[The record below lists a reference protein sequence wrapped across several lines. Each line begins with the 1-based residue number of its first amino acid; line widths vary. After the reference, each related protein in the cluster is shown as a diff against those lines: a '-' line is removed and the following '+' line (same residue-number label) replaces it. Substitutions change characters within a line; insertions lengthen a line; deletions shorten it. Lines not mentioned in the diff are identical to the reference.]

1 MKKLILLS
9 ILFIVGCAP
18 ITFSNLQSAK
28 MTRKGKFEFTPSF
41 STSINTNSFGLQTS
55 YGLNNKYNFRLRLER
70 IMIDFDEFESGS
82 SNFIDMSIFNSK
94 ANITHLSFGIKYQLL
109 KNKSAIYIPISF
121 TKIDN
126 DSEIIKQIEPTYIHT
141 FSFKNFEINPSIK
154 ALIPLDSNTKD
165 YLLAYNLGFGISSNL
180 SKWVIRPEVGI
191 LTSPLEEGGI
201 PHMSIGLSLYQ

>member
-1 MKKLILLS
+1 MKKLLIIALL
-9 ILFIVGCAP
+9 IVGCAP

-70 IMIDFDEFESGS
+70 IMIDFDEFESDS
-82 SNFIDMSIFNSK
+82 SNFIDMSIFNFK

-141 FSFKNFEINPSIK
+141 FSFKYLEINPSIK

>member
-1 MKKLILLS
+1 MKKLLIIALL
-9 ILFIVGCAP
+9 IVGCAP

-70 IMIDFDEFESGS
+70 IMIDFDEFESDS
-82 SNFIDMSIFNSK
+82 SNFIDMSIFNFN
-94 ANITHLSFGIKYQLL
+94 ANMTHLSFGIKHQLL
-109 KNKSAIYIPISF
+109 ENKSAIYIPISF

-141 FSFKNFEINPSIK
+141 FSFKYLEINPSIK